1 MTCDVMCLDEWLLR
15 FRWYVLPTS
24 SWSNSLRI
32 TWTALPFNT
41 KAERLLFE
49 ASWMPTEWHRVTSR
63 KILILNYTAARISN
77 LTYVFPS
84 QPASKTTSSTSQH
97 IDWCLQQWD
106 VSSSY
111 VRTAAHWPN
120 KTVSKYCCAVT
131 YTYVPICLIVSHNAH
146 ICHVLNGNVF
156 NCFWITL

>member
-1 MTCDVMCLDEWLLR
+1 MWR
-15 FRWYVLPTS
+15 YVLGRVAFELSMVCTASVFMVS
-24 SWSNSLRI
+24 SSRR

-41 KAERLLFE
+41 KAARLLE
-49 ASWMPTEWHRVTSR
+49 TTWIPTEWHRVTSR
-63 KILILNYTAARISN
+63 KILILNYTAATASN

-84 QPASKTTSSTSQH
+84 QPASKTISSTTQH
-97 IDWCLQQWD
+97 IDWYLQQWD
-106 VSSSY
+106 VSSSC

-120 KTVSKYCCAVT
+120 KTVSTYCCAVT
-131 YTYVPICLIVSHNAH
+131 YTYVPICLIMLHNAH